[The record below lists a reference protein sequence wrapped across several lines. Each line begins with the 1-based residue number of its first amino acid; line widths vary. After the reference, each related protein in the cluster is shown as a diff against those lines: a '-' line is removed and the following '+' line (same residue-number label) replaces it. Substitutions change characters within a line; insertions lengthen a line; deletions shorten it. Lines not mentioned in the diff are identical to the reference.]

1 MDNDLP
7 TEDGRASRRGR
18 LMGKLFGRD
27 RKVSNEQAPPSG
39 GDLNDFF
46 HGSSDKLQVAHAAP
60 PMLAK
65 LDTTNITRYP
75 NALDINNRS
84 QQSLTLRQS
93 ARSPRM
99 PRRKG
104 LVVRFVDTF
113 PEIIGDGGDECE
125 IPTFEIGK
133 RRQQIRKAPPQP
145 QPPAQRPV
153 DLEVPASAHPDA
165 FRREFVPTPI
175 KRTQTGY
182 SSIAEP
188 AARPSLDE
196 VPAVPAGNATSS
208 KYLDSPIIST
218 DEKRKSFIE
227 LHQAEMREAEG
238 MAFAKAVRSASAGP
252 EQPEQDWEEAK
263 PPPAIPITESPVS
276 APQHSAPESPER
288 TKKPNV
294 EQSPSSTYSAASGY
308 AQRWAAA
315 RQNSKL
321 SDKEAASPSSPQKN
335 ALNLH
340 DAVVAAG
347 DDALEDF
354 TRRTRHLF
362 ELFRLHAETFRPL
375 STCLPHD
382 LAMAALWWFL
392 KGRLS
397 LESSVREQP
406 VDEQG
411 QQQNDMTR
419 QQAYADLAKGL
430 WLSEEAIPEVMAAK
444 SSPIDTDVQEARQS
458 LMSNLRKLAV
468 SMKRNGFLPPEEAFL
483 PQTIDKAIWLH
494 YPSLSQD
501 IIALLHGSWASALS
515 ASQTSVTSMSLL
527 EALPL
532 GDTAD
537 SFCFGRY
544 SVDVFLMEQGIES
557 QQYYFPSFLSI
568 VRSPKHPNLEFY
580 IASQNSAVQ
589 LRIQGN
595 KNAGP
600 TWDDVNWRTDNSS
613 LELRLPRGFIL
624 AIQLAPNDYKY
635 LWSIQD
641 FSAKAMSTLYPRK
654 DEQPLFRS
662 TLRTFQFFDA
672 DPQSM
677 QFPQEPVRHCEI
689 GLFERIVKESAATG
703 RRSFHRGYR
712 IAVVTG
718 PKTKILSAINQ
729 AYAPSMPI
737 QFGFLRGEQDNPA
750 LLLKFNDGRSA
761 GRMVLSF
768 NDDNERFQ
776 FNSLLLGTALHN
788 DERIISEVPLTAFTV
803 SESLSSSTAIQCLNR
818 LPWTRARVIN
828 EDRGD
833 EPPPTVLADKLRVV
847 VECKHGNVT
856 DRINVEPGEFK
867 VRLAV
872 KATQSI
878 AVLRQPQRDMTT
890 AVSEAQVPPEL
901 VEELAGSLQLIRSA
915 PTVRT
920 YSFTSLRD
928 LHDFQAALTGF
939 TVLFDGVAA
948 AVHIAR
954 RRMVVP
960 IHKKWEAGAT
970 RIQVVQREKVV
981 QLLVFFEDF
990 HHGQSMSFAL
1000 KGTDVYEAF
1009 SRSGKAGI
1017 KFDDAKWPLPKVAE
1031 SGSPGDE
1038 GAFVCLDLPDLPG
1051 EHDDISI
1058 LFEKEADR
1066 DQLAACLPAP
1076 MKGSR
1081 LSKWG
1086 SIRE

>member
-1 MDNDLP
+1 
-7 TEDGRASRRGR
+7 
-18 LMGKLFGRD
+18 MGKLFGRD
-27 RKVSNEQAPPSG
+27 RKVSNDQAPPSG

-65 LDTTNITRYP
+65 LDTKNVSRYP
-75 NALDINNRS
+75 NALDINNPS
-84 QQSLTLRQS
+84 QQNLTLRQS
-93 ARSPRM
+93 VRSPRM

-104 LVVRFVDTF
+104 LLVRFVDTF

-125 IPTFEIGK
+125 TPTFEIGK
-133 RRQQIRKAPPQP
+133 RRQQTRRDPPQQP
-145 QPPAQRPV
+145 QPPVRQSV
-153 DLEVPASAHPDA
+153 DIDVPASAHPDA

-188 AARPSLDE
+188 PPALLDE
-196 VPAVPAGNATSS
+196 IPTVPAGNAATS

-238 MAFAKAVRSASAGP
+238 MAFVKAVRSASAGP
-252 EQPEQDWEEAK
+252 DQPEQDWGGAN
-263 PPPAIPITESPVS
+263 PQPVPVLPMTESPVA
-276 APQHSAPESPER
+276 APQNNAPGSPEQ
-288 TKKPNV
+288 TKKPNA
-294 EQSPSSTYSAASGY
+294 EQSPSSTYSAASNY

-321 SDKEAASPSSPQKN
+321 SDRETASPSSPQKN

-354 TRRTRHLF
+354 SSRTRHLF
-362 ELFRLHAETFRPL
+362 ELFRLHAETFKPL
-375 STCLPHD
+375 SACLPHD

-406 VDEQG
+406 ADEQA
-411 QQQNDMTR
+411 QQQNEMAR

-430 WLSEEAIPEVMAAK
+430 WLCEEAIPEVMTAK
-444 SSPIDTDVQEARQS
+444 SSPIDTDVQEARQT
-458 LMSNLRKLAV
+458 LMSSLRKLAV

-483 PQTIDKAIWLH
+483 PQTIDKAVWLQ
-494 YPSLSQD
+494 YPSVSQD
-501 IIALLHGSWASALS
+501 MVALLHGSWASALS
-515 ASQTSVTSMSLL
+515 TSQTPVTSMALL

-532 GDTAD
+532 GDTAE
-537 SFCFGRY
+537 SFCFGRWP
-544 SVDVFLMEQGIES
+544 VDVFLMEQGVES
-557 QQYYFPSFLSI
+557 QQYYFPCFLSI
-568 VRSPKHPNLEFY
+568 VRSQKHPNMEFY
-580 IASQNSAVQ
+580 IASQNGAVQ

-600 TWDDVNWRTDNSS
+600 TWDDVKWRTENSS

-624 AIQLAPNDYKY
+624 AIQLTPQDYKFF
-635 LWSIQD
+635 WSIQD
-641 FSAKAMSTLYPRK
+641 FNAKAMSTLYPRK
-654 DEQPLFRS
+654 EEQPLFRA
-662 TLRTFQFFDA
+662 TLPAFQFFDA

-677 QFPQEPVRHCEI
+677 HFPQEPVRHCEV
-689 GLFERIVKESAATG
+689 GLFERIVQESAATG

-729 AYAPSMPI
+729 GYPPSMPI
-737 QFGFLRGEQDNPA
+737 QFGFLRGEQDSPA

-776 FNSLLLGTALHN
+776 FNSILLGTALHN
-788 DERIISEVPLTAFTV
+788 DERVISEVPLTGFTV
-803 SESLSSSTAIQCLNR
+803 SEGLSNSTSIQCLNK

-833 EPPPTVLADKLRVV
+833 EPSPTVLADKLRVV

-867 VRLAV
+867 VRLAA
-872 KATQSI
+872 KAAQNLS
-878 AVLRQPQRDMTT
+878 VLRQPQRDMTT
-890 AVSEAQVPPEL
+890 AVAEAQVPPEM
-901 VEELAGSLQLIRSA
+901 VEELAGSLQTIRSV

-939 TVLFDGVAA
+939 TVVFDAVAS

-970 RIQVVQREKVV
+970 RVQVVQREKVI
-981 QLLVFFEDF
+981 QLLLFFEDF
-990 HHGQSMSFAL
+990 SHGQSMSFAL

-1009 SRSGKAGI
+1009 SRSGKSGI
-1017 KFDDAKWPLPKVAE
+1017 KFDDAKWPLPKVAAAG
-1031 SGSPGDE
+1031 SGGDE

-1058 LFEKEADR
+1058 LFEKEAGKS
-1066 DQLAACLPAP
+1066 L
-1076 MKGSR
+1076 
-1081 LSKWG
+1081 
-1086 SIRE
+1086 